1 MKTIEFIFSLVAQT
15 IFGFFAVN
23 ILFFVATIKAAING
37 YPNHAE
43 VKIDI
48 KYGEKILGMRKYGA

>member
-1 MKTIEFIFSLVAQT
+1 MAQT